1 MGLTRRSDPSCA
13 ALRETRSYCG
23 LAGADGA
30 AGEAG
35 LAGAAGADGVVGVA
49 GAVEPVLGDELCVWV
64 PVLPVVLGSL
74 LPPS

>member
-23 LAGADGA
+23 LAGAD
-30 AGEAG
+30 GEAG

-49 GAVEPVLGDELCVWV
+49 GAVEPVLGDELCV
-64 PVLPVVLGSL
+64 
-74 LPPS
+74 